1 MAGELL
7 KNIRRFFYRQCR
19 TPLHWACRRG
29 HLVIIELLLRHGGD
43 VTLLT
48 HKGERPVD
56 VACNDEVVK
65 LLAPD
70 GMLVSFPQGTGD
82 ML

>member
-1 MAGELL
+1 M
-7 KNIRRFFYRQCR
+7 
-19 TPLHWACRRG
+19 
-29 HLVIIELLLRHGGD
+29 IIELLLHHGGD

-65 LLAPD
+65 MLAPD
-70 GMLVSFPQGTGD
+70 GKSHPRTGN
-82 ML
+82 MQYQLAVM